1 MPDCPLPPR
10 PLSICDSARNAGI
23 AWHEVADWPTK
34 GTECCLLLPLLLR
47 KETARDRAGRGRK
60 PYYRRAAPGEMQHH
74 CATRSDDGPLVFL
87 PSDSASPGRVIITR
101 HATVCAAVPVT
112 RSRPDC
118 VKKRVN
124 MEHAQN
130 LNNHV
135 LCIWLRLP
143 LLQSSSPSLSS
154 LPQQSH
160 IPNTRNND
168 VQNGAVTTQL
178 A

>member
-87 PSDSASPGRVIITR
+87 PR

>member
-118 VKKRVN
+118 VKKRVD
-124 MEHAQN
+124 MEQQPRSLHLVASAPPAIIESQ
-130 LNNHV
+130 
-135 LCIWLRLP
+135 P
-143 LLQSSSPSLSS
+143 LISSS
-154 LPQQSH
+154 
-160 IPNTRNND
+160 T
-168 VQNGAVTTQL
+168 VTYTQYSQ
-178 A
+178 